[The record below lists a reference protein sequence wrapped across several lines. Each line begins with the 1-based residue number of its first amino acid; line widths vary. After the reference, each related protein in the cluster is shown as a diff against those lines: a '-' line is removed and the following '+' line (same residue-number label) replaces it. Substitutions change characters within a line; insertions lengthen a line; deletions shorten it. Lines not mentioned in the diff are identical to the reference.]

1 MRSQIYKWIV
11 SSLSMFI
18 TYIFHC
24 VLKNTRVSG
33 CLFQLMFADPICD
46 SIMAIRCWF
55 HYSYSRYLFNIDSLW
70 LAILCIDYQLCRS
83 YLIQADAY
91 NSVIVLIIILLF
103 SLFISL
109 FYFVR
114 WPPNIIVLLLLMIMT
129 NWLLARYWDTIY
141 MRYEVDILTVY
152 FFIWQFVYLI

>member
-1 MRSQIYKWIV
+1 MKSQIYKWIV

-24 VLKNTRVSG
+24 VLKNTRASG
-33 CLFQLMFADPICD
+33 SLFQLMFADPICD

-55 HYSYSRYLFNIDSLW
+55 HYSCSRYLFNIDSLW

-83 YLIQADAY
+83 YLIQDDAY
-91 NSVIVLIIILLF
+91 NSVIVLIIILLL

-114 WPPNIIVLLLLMIMT
+114 WSPNIIVLLPLMIMT
-129 NWLLARYWDTIY
+129 NC
-141 MRYEVDILTVY
+141 
-152 FFIWQFVYLI
+152 F